1 MVLVRRDS
9 HELGLREGEGLEVL
23 RLRGVLLPEA
33 VVDDMEPRLVAMHRV
48 QDDLERGK
56 GRREH

>member
-9 HELGLREGEGLEVL
+9 HELGLWEGEGLEVL
-23 RLRGVLLPEA
+23 RLRGVLLPGA

-48 QDDLERGK
+48 QDDL
-56 GRREH
+56 